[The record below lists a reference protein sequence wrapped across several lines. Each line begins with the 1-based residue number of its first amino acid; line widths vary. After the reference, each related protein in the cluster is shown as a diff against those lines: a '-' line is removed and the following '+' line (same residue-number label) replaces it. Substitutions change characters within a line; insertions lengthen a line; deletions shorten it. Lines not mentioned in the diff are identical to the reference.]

1 MGLRM
6 FLRFFWVGVGFLC
19 SCWLTVCMTKN
30 ENLTL
35 TETDS
40 MRGVACE
47 LKLARRVLANYCM
60 EDDGTVT
67 VSPSVQILEAK
78 IVRLEAELAEA
89 AEVAALEVVWS
100 DDSERIVWMHLA

>member
-1 MGLRM
+1 
-6 FLRFFWVGVGFLC
+6 
-19 SCWLTVCMTKN
+19 MTKN

-78 IVRLEAELAEA
+78 IVRLEAEMA
-89 AEVAALEVVWS
+89 ASEVAALEVVWS